1 MKLGNTAFS
10 PLPKVNGTSNSSSE
24 QRQGL
29 LSIGYFASNESSL
42 GKIANSTTEGQTLRK
57 TFLSIIEDIK
67 LKVQEHTSSVFELR
81 DHHLEPESGT
91 PPSLGASLVSNDN
104 TLNPPSFELFLE
116 PDPSDPR
123 VEICIGLNDIRKE
136 KDVIREFLQQCHE
149 RELLPQKEI
158 EALIFDSDKNEN
170 KYTPVF
176 DSKGEISLRLRK
188 AKKKP

>member
-1 MKLGNTAFS
+1 MKLGNTVFS
-10 PLPKVNGTSNSSSE
+10 PLPKVNGTSKSSSE

-29 LSIGYFASNESSL
+29 LSIEYFTHHKSSL
-42 GKIANSTTEGQTLRK
+42 GKIANSTTEGKALRQ

-81 DHHLEPESGT
+81 DHLKKPETDT
-91 PPSLGASLVSNDN
+91 PPSKGVSLVSNN
-104 TLNPPSFELFLE
+104 KSLNPPSFELFLE

-136 KDVIREFLQQCHE
+136 KDVIREFLQRCHE
-149 RELLPQKEI
+149 SELLSQEEI
-158 EALIFDSDKNEN
+158 ETLIFDSDKYKN

-176 DSKGEISLRLRK
+176 DSKGNISLRLRK
-188 AKKKP
+188 